1 MLSALNIVAQ
11 NDVKTNIDSVTVY
24 VSGAIVN
31 RSAKITVKNGTTT
44 YLLTDLSSELD
55 KKSVRV
61 GIDNQNVTIVSVNHR
76 LDTKE
81 DAEKK
86 KLRYAADRRKDV
98 IKDSV
103 TILNAKL
110 DVIEEERN
118 LIVSNNKI
126 AGQNGLTAEQLDKMA
141 QYFRRELSNLESER
155 IKTEKLLKKYT
166 DEYKRIVQNANN
178 TAKEISTM
186 VSTVELV
193 LKSDREINNVN
204 LTLNYLVPTA
214 SWTPFYEV
222 RATETSA
229 LRLGYNARVRQSSKE
244 DWNNV
249 KLTLSTGNPSVS
261 NTRPEFFTM
270 YLPPQRR
277 YTKPSGVSGKNF
289 AYGHVVDENGD
300 DMIGCS
306 ILETGTTNG
315 TIADINGQFKLQTKS
330 PNANLTFSFI
340 GYESQTIRG
349 GENMFVIMKEDSKQ
363 LNEVVVVGYGTQR
376 KTQLTGSVSGRARG
390 KNAARQASADEA
402 DEVTE
407 VAVQDD
413 FMRSNYYAEPE
424 KSIPMEIAQSFSAT
438 EFRIDIPYTIK
449 SGDRDQDVNMLEY
462 NINAICQYNATP
474 RYSNDVYLVAQ
485 IPECYRYSLL
495 PGTAN
500 LYLNNIYQGETEIAP
515 DHTRDTLSLSIGRD
529 KAISV
534 SRQEV
539 KNSTSKSL
547 IGGTYRVVKT
557 YETTVR
563 NNKRIPVEVLL
574 EDQYPIAKYTDIK
587 VSLVESIGA
596 QVNTENGRLTWTLN
610 LAPGESKKVRLS
622 YEVKYPKSYSF
633 EVE

>member
-1 MLSALNIVAQ
+1 MKKILLIIMTMMLSALNLVAQ
-11 NDVKTNIDSVTVY
+11 TEVKTNIDSVTVY

-86 KLRYAADRRKDV
+86 KLRYAADRRKEV

-141 QYFRRELSNLESER
+141 QYFRRELSNLESDR

-193 LKSDREINNVN
+193 LKSDREINNVK

-222 RATETSA
+222 RATETST

-277 YTKPSGVSGKNF
+277 YTKPTGVSGKNF

-300 DMIGCS
+300 DMIGCA

-330 PNANLTFSFI
+330 PNANLTFSMV
-340 GYESQTIRG
+340 GYESQTIRS
-349 GENMFVIMKEDSKQ
+349 GENMFVILKEDTRQ
-363 LNEVVVVGYGTQR
+363 LNDVVVVGYGTSR
-376 KTQLTGSVSGRARG
+376 KGGRSGGRARG
-390 KNAARQASADEA
+390 KNAAIQMSTDEA
-402 DEVTE
+402 DEVSE
-407 VAVQDD
+407 VEIQDD
-413 FMRSNYYAEPE
+413 FMRSNYYVEPE

-485 IPECYRYSLL
+485 
-495 PGTAN
+495 
-500 LYLNNIYQGETEIAP
+500 
-515 DHTRDTLSLSIGRD
+515 
-529 KAISV
+529 
-534 SRQEV
+534 
-539 KNSTSKSL
+539 
-547 IGGTYRVVKT
+547 
-557 YETTVR
+557 
-563 NNKRIPVEVLL
+563 
-574 EDQYPIAKYTDIK
+574 
-587 VSLVESIGA
+587 
-596 QVNTENGRLTWTLN
+596 
-610 LAPGESKKVRLS
+610 
-622 YEVKYPKSYSF
+622 
-633 EVE
+633 

>member
-1 MLSALNIVAQ
+1 MLSALDLVAQ
-11 NDVKTNIDSVTVY
+11 NEVKTNIDSVTVY

-31 RSAKITVKNGTTT
+31 RSARITVKNGTTT

-55 KKSVRV
+55 KQSIRV
-61 GIDNQNVTIVSVNHR
+61 GIDNQDVTIVSINHR

-86 KLRYAADRRKDV
+86 KLRSAADRRKELL
-98 IKDSV
+98 KDSLA
-103 TILNAKL
+103 ILSAKL

-118 LIVSNNKI
+118 LIVGNNKI

-141 QYFRRELSNLESER
+141 QYFRRELTNLENER
-155 IKTEKLLKKYT
+155 IRTEKIQKKYM
-166 DEYKRIVQNANN
+166 DEYRQLIQNSNN

-193 LKSDREINNVN
+193 LKADREIRNVN
-204 LTLNYLVPTA
+204 VTLNYLINNA

-222 RATETSA
+222 RATENST

-249 KLTLSTGNPSVS
+249 RLTLSTGDPSIS
-261 NTRPEFFTM
+261 NTKPEFYTM
-270 YLPPQRR
+270 YLPPQKR
-277 YTKPSGVSGKNF
+277 YTKPTGTSGKNF
-289 AYGHVVDENGD
+289 VFGHVVDENGD
-300 DMIGCS
+300 DLPGVN

-315 TIADINGQFKLQTKS
+315 TISNIDGQFQLQTKN
-330 PNANLTFSFI
+330 PNANLTFSYI
-340 GYESQTIRG
+340 GCKSQTIRG
-349 GENMFVIMKEDSKQ
+349 TENMFVVLEEDDTQ
-363 LNEVVVVGYGTQR
+363 LNEVVVVGYGTSR
-376 KTQLTGSVSGRARG
+376 RGKGNGRG
-390 KNAARQASADEA
+390 KNAARQSYNDMFVAEA
-402 DEVTE
+402 DEEAE
-407 VAVQDD
+407 VEDQAV
-413 FMRSNYYAEPE
+413 FYMRNNFAEPE
-424 KSIPMEIAQSFSAT
+424 KSIPMEIAHSFSAT

-449 SGDRDQDVNMLEY
+449 SGDRDKDVNMLEY
-462 NINAICQYNATP
+462 NINAICQYTTTP
-474 RYSNDVYLVAQ
+474 RYSKDVYLVAQ
-485 IPECYRYSLL
+485 IPDCSRYSLL
-495 PGTAN
+495 NGTAN

-515 DHTRDTLSLSIGRD
+515 DNTRDTLELSIGRD
-529 KAISV
+529 KSISV

-557 YETTVR
+557 YETTVK

-587 VSLVESIGA
+587 VALVESVGA

-610 LAPGESKKVRLS
+610 LAPGESRKVRLS
-622 YEVKYPKSYSF
+622 YEVKYPKSYRF